1 MELQVRRL
9 EVLVTLQLLTL
20 LVVTLPASRCG
31 GQVEPGPVLVPV
43 HVGNTKAGVPF
54 PSEVKYVYGTY
65 IYSQCC
71 GSGSRR
77 VKMTQKNR
85 KRS

>member
-20 LVVTLPASRCG
+20 LVVTLLAASCGG

-43 HVGNTKAGVPF
+43 HVGNTEAGVPF
-54 PSEVKYVYGTY
+54 SREVK
-65 IYSQCC
+65 
-71 GSGSRR
+71 
-77 VKMTQKNR
+77 
-85 KRS
+85 